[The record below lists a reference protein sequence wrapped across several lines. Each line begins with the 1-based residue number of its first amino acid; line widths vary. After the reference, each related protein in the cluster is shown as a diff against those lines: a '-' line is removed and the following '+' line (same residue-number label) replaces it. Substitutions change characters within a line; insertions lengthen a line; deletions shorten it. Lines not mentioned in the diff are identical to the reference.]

1 MTDGCL
7 WCIPTDDRFG
17 SSLME
22 RPGQRKSLHKMI
34 LFEQTVDSLLTT
46 WKENMVRSER
56 KIFPTTSPGSSS
68 YSLIDRQKQS
78 SSSLWLFY
86 LGHPFNTLKKLT
98 SNSDTH
104 TSRQFLRVIMW
115 ADCERE
121 KKEVLSCDLRYSLIL
136 LRSNKWENVSSERW
150 HKGLLKIF
158 CRIGNVVLWW

>member
-7 WCIPTDDRFG
+7 CCIPTDDRFG
-17 SSLME
+17 SSFME
-22 RPGQRKSLHKMI
+22 RPGQRKSLHKML

-56 KIFPTTSPGSSS
+56 KIFSTTPPGSSS
-68 YSLIDRQKQS
+68 YSRLIGRHKQS

-86 LGHPFNTLKKLT
+86 LRHPFNTLS
-98 SNSDTH
+98 SNTDTH

-121 KKEVLSCDLRYSLIL
+121 KKEVSSCDLRYSLIL

-150 HKGLLKIF
+150 RKGLLKIF
-158 CRIGNVVLWW
+158 CRIENVVLWW